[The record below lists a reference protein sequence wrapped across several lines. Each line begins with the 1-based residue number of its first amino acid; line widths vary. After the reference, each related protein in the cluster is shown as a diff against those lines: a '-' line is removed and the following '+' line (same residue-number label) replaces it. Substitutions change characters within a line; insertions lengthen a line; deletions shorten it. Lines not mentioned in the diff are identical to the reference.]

1 METEVTSEIADKDF
15 LQTIKNLGIDGFLET
30 SDVAFAQFFWKKD
43 EVRSAPLVSAV
54 VWLLLATRQGHS
66 SILLKRL
73 SDNPGLFLGKD
84 QNVLAERLPVFD
96 NWNGLLRG
104 NPAVGLPG
112 SLTDQPLV
120 IADGRFYFRR
130 AYEQEVNIADKIQE
144 LTSYSEIPEQKE
156 QKDEIKQRLTELFD
170 ESTAS
175 HWQKAACLNALSRKL
190 TVITG
195 GPGTGKTYTVL
206 RIMALLAEMDSAGEE
221 RIVLAAPTGKAAA
234 RVRES
239 VINGLELLNLPD
251 EIVNKIPRDA
261 KTLYRLLGAR
271 QPGAQFRF
279 NKENP
284 LPYTTVIVDEA
295 SMIDLSLMNRLLE
308 ALDDDARLILLGD
321 KHQLSSVEAGSVF
334 ADICGIE
341 PENVI
346 DEPFSRFAEEAGGS
360 IDADYVKTNVSD
372 LQKSIIQLTHSRR
385 FDANSGIGRL
395 AASIKSGNDKDVIKM
410 LKNPELTGDVI
421 WAGTGTKA
429 LQHFIR
435 DKLNE
440 QYQYFSGSAEPI
452 EKLKKAGEFQIL
464 CAHKRGKNGVSDVNA
479 LCEQMLGIGSVTERW
494 YPGRPIIM
502 TRNDYNLQLYNGDTG
517 LCVGKPDGTLEVIF
531 EQFDPKTKELVIR
544 KLPPSGLVHEL
555 EACWALSVHKSQGS
569 EYDTVVLVF
578 PENVSHVL
586 TRELFYTGISRAKS
600 RLIIVGD
607 EEIIRHSVR
616 KVTERYGGLKGMLG
630 WGN

>member
-1 METEVTSEIADKDF
+1 MVMDVTSDIEEKDF
-15 LQTIKNLGIDGFLET
+15 MDAIKNLEIDGFLEA

-43 EVRSAPLVSAV
+43 EVRSAPLISAV

-73 SDNPGLFLGKD
+73 SENPGLFLGKD

-96 NWNGLLRG
+96 NWDGLLRG

-120 IADGRFYFRR
+120 LADGRFYFRR
-130 AYEQEVNIADKIQE
+130 AYEQEANIAYQIQE
-144 LTSYSEIPEQKE
+144 LASYSEIPEQKDDL
-156 QKDEIKQRLTELFD
+156 KHRLAELFG
-170 ESTAS
+170 EGTAS
-175 HWQKAACLNALSRKL
+175 HWQKATCLNALIRKL

-206 RIMALLAEMDSAGEE
+206 RIMALLAEMDSAGKE

-239 VINGLELLNLPD
+239 VINGLELLDLPD

-295 SMIDLSLMNRLLE
+295 SMIDLSLMSRLLE
-308 ALDDDARLILLGD
+308 ALGDNARLILLGD

-334 ADICGIE
+334 ADICGNEQKNI
-341 PENVI
+341 I
-346 DEPFSRFAEEAGGS
+346 DEPFSRFAEETGVS
-360 IDADYVKTNVSD
+360 IDAGYVKSNVSD

-395 AASIKSGNDKDVIKM
+395 AASIKSGNDADVVQM

-429 LQHFIR
+429 LQHVIR

-440 QYQYFSGSAEPI
+440 QYQYFSGSAVAI
-452 EKLKKAGEFQIL
+452 EKLKKAREFQIL
-464 CAHKRGKNGVSDVNA
+464 CAHKRGKNGVGEVNA

-494 YPGRPIIM
+494 YPGRPVIM
-502 TRNDYNLQLYNGDTG
+502 TRNDYNLQLFNGDTG
-517 LCVGKPDGTLEVIF
+517 LCVEKPDGTLKVTF

-544 KLPPSGLVHEL
+544 KLPQSGLEHEL
-555 EACWALSVHKSQGS
+555 ETCWALSVHKSQGS

-578 PENVSHVL
+578 PENVSPVL

-607 EEIIRHSVR
+607 QDIIRHSVR